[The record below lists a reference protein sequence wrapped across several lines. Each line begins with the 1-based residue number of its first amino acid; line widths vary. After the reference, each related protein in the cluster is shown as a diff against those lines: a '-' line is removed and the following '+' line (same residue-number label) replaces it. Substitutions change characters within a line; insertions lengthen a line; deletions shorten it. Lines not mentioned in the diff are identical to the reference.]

1 MSKGTKMPNQNKPY
15 LHVVDDARR
24 TEGKGSTQPT
34 IFGVLGRTKMDP
46 YQSSLQ
52 NLVLNTKPSAGVP
65 SDLKSDMM
73 VLHHGNTERS
83 CVSKAPATHIPGMHF
98 GQVPYAG
105 YYMSAC

>member
-1 MSKGTKMPNQNKPY
+1 MPKGTKKNKPF

-24 TEGKGSTQPT
+24 TSGKGSTQPT
-34 IFGVLGRTKMDP
+34 IFGVIGRTKMDP

-65 SDLKSDMM
+65 NDLKMNESIR
-73 VLHHGNTERS
+73 HHGNTERS
-83 CVSKAPATHIPGMHF
+83 CVSNPPATHIPGMHF